1 MLADKSQV
9 TDYIPQK
16 SPMVMVDG
24 LLDHT
29 SVSCTSC
36 FSIETKNI
44 FCKNG
49 LFHEPGLI
57 ENIAQTAA
65 LHSGYMAKKQNTE
78 IKKGFI
84 GAVKRLKIYELA
96 KVNDTLTT
104 TISILNQVMNA
115 AIVKGEVH
123 VDNKLIAVCEMSI
136 FTQE

>member
-9 TDYIPQK
+9 TDYIPQRP
-16 SPMVMVDG
+16 PMVMVDG

-29 SVSCTSC
+29 STSCTSC
-36 FSIETKNI
+36 FKIETENV

-65 LHSGYMAKKQNTE
+65 LHSGYMAKSQNTE
-78 IKKGFI
+78 INKGFI
-84 GAVKRLKIYELA
+84 GAVKRLKINELA

-104 TISILNQVMNA
+104 TISILNQVMSA
-115 AIVKGEVH
+115 AIVKGVVH
-123 VDNKLIAVCEMSI
+123 INDKLIAVCEMSI